1 MRSIG
6 PLQRARQRCGGGNF
20 RDLSASITRMATL
33 APSGRID
40 RSTVEQEIA
49 RLRLLWSNGASTEPD
64 ILAAVLTEAE
74 LANLDPFDRTQLLE
88 VVLVCRRSASLSEA
102 GRTLFA
108 ASRQRRNSTNDADR
122 LRKCLA
128 RFGLSFD
135 CL

>member
-1 MRSIG
+1 
-6 PLQRARQRCGGGNF
+6 
-20 RDLSASITRMATL
+20 MATL

-64 ILAAVLTEAE
+64 ILAAVLTEEE
-74 LANLDPFDRTQLLE
+74 LAKLDPFDRAQLSE

-102 GRTLFA
+102 GRALFT
-108 ASRQRRNSTNDADR
+108 ASRQRRSSTNDADR
-122 LRKCLA
+122 LRKYLA

-135 CL
+135 SL